1 MYGWALNHAVDLLPQ
16 AARQQAL
23 TCNCLNQCKLCC
35 LYTLSAA
42 PVPRFNMCARADGW
56 PAPSLQQHM
65 QVALDA
71 GDEGGSRP
79 HQLLQLLERLTVA
92 CRKRERLGPP
102 SWAEARD

>member
-23 TCNCLNQCKLCC
+23 TCNCLNRCKLCC

-65 QVALDA
+65 QVILCDA
-71 GDEGGSRP
+71 CTPDTATCSLP
-79 HQLLQLLERLTVA
+79 LNA
-92 CRKRERLGPP
+92 CQC
-102 SWAEARD
+102 